1 VTEDTKA
8 LNGGSW
14 MSDSR
19 TSFAILGPLQAHR
32 NGVELHLGPFKQR
45 VLLAA
50 MLCEPNTVL
59 PVEKL
64 MEVVWDNRQPRTARK
79 NLQVYISALRKLT
92 GGHIEYMGYGYSMN
106 VAVDE
111 LDVLSY
117 GALATE
123 ARKAVRLGEPDRA
136 RSLFGEGLALWR
148 DRPLV
153 DLRGNSFLANES
165 DALIERY
172 LEVYEDWVDLEI
184 SAGRHAGVI
193 DNILRLGRLHPFRE
207 RLVMALMTALCQAG
221 DRKEALAHCEEHRQL
236 MARELGL
243 APSSVL
249 QRQYRDILVV
259 RSGDAAP
266 PASEVGQRR
275 AAKPMQLPR
284 AVPDFV
290 GREDEIATLVAGTTG
305 SSVALI
311 SGHTGT
317 GKTALA
323 LHVGH
328 LLAHRF
334 VDGQVVVVMRDETG
348 SPRPA
353 RDVVAELMRATGLN
367 EPLPND
373 ETTLFGLWR
382 SRMADRRILFILDD
396 ASDETSLRRLLPG
409 PGGSATI
416 VTSCHTLGS
425 LEADCRC
432 QLGEFSE
439 AEVLTLLEQA
449 LGSAR
454 VAGAGPAVRRIIALC
469 GAQPLAFGVI
479 AARLRTLGHVSLQA
493 FADRLEAADDVLE
506 ELATGDWSVS
516 ARLETFT
523 RGLLPRQR
531 AAFCALGSL
540 PSSTYGHDEVLVAL
554 GSLPNPE
561 RALEELLEVN
571 LISAAGSDDV
581 TAHQVR
587 YVMPTAFHRYAA
599 ALYRRGQV
607 DDHVARSSGAVM

>member
-1 VTEDTKA
+1 
-8 LNGGSW
+8 
-14 MSDSR
+14 
-19 TSFAILGPLQAHR
+19 
-32 NGVELHLGPFKQR
+32 
-45 VLLAA
+45 
-50 MLCEPNTVL
+50 
-59 PVEKL
+59 
-64 MEVVWDNRQPRTARK
+64 
-79 NLQVYISALRKLT
+79 
-92 GGHIEYMGYGYSMN
+92 
-106 VAVDE
+106 
-111 LDVLSY
+111 
-117 GALATE
+117 
-123 ARKAVRLGEPDRA
+123 
-136 RSLFGEGLALWR
+136 
-148 DRPLV
+148 
-153 DLRGNSFLANES
+153 
-165 DALIERY
+165 
-172 LEVYEDWVDLEI
+172 
-184 SAGRHAGVI
+184 
-193 DNILRLGRLHPFRE
+193 
-207 RLVMALMTALCQAG
+207 
-221 DRKEALAHCEEHRQL
+221 
-236 MARELGL
+236 
-243 APSSVL
+243 
-249 QRQYRDILVV
+249 
-259 RSGDAAP
+259 
-266 PASEVGQRR
+266 
-275 AAKPMQLPR
+275 
-284 AVPDFV
+284 
-290 GREDEIATLVAGTTG
+290 
-305 SSVALI
+305 
-311 SGHTGT
+311 
-317 GKTALA
+317 
-323 LHVGH
+323 
-328 LLAHRF
+328 
-334 VDGQVVVVMRDETG
+334 
-348 SPRPA
+348 
-353 RDVVAELMRATGLN
+353 MRATGLN

-439 AEVLTLLEQA
+439 AEALTLLEQA